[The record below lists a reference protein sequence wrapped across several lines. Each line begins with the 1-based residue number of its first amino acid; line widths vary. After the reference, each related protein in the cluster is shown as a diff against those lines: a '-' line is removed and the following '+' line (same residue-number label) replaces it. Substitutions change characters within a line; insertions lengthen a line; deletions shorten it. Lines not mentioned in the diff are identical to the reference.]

1 MSNAERRTPSD
12 SLATRHSKVVIRA
25 SEIGQ
30 YTYCARAWWLG
41 NVMGVPSSNVRE
53 MAQGEAVHRRHGQAV
68 WFAGVLRAVA
78 IGLLLVAV
86 VAVVLS
92 FLQP

>member
-1 MSNAERRTPSD
+1 MSNAKRRTPNNP
-12 SLATRHSKVVIRA
+12 LVTRHSSLVIRA

-41 NVMGVPSSNVRE
+41 NVMGLPSSNVRE
-53 MAQGEAVHRRHGQAV
+53 MAQGEAVHRQHGQAV
-68 WFAGVLRAVA
+68 WFAGALRVIA

-86 VAVVLS
+86 IAIVFSL
-92 FLQP
+92 F